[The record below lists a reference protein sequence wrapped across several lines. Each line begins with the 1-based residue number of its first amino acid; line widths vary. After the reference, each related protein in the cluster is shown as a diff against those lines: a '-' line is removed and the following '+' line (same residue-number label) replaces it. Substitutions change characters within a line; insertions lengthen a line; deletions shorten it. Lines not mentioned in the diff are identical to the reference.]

1 MLRAATRARRAR
13 PAPVAW
19 ATARVFLARSRLAAG
34 SVMWTSCKAES
45 GANRTLNAK
54 TESRAWFQIATAPPT
69 TPQPGRA
76 PSSRPGMRWT
86 SPAVTMPPS
95 ESPQAMVWRGRPTLA
110 SNSSSTAVWSARAS
124 LTAQPVDAYDDP
136 ARAKPWSSSQP
147 PVTGSLT
154 SWAGLG
160 LPGAR

>member
-1 MLRAATRARRAR
+1 
-13 PAPVAW
+13 
-19 ATARVFLARSRLAAG
+19 
-34 SVMWTSCKAES
+34 
-45 GANRTLNAK
+45 
-54 TESRAWFQIATAPPT
+54 
-69 TPQPGRA
+69 
-76 PSSRPGMRWT
+76 
-86 SPAVTMPPS
+86 MPPS
-95 ESPQAMVWRGRPTLA
+95 ESPQAIVRREVADGGLGTSR
-110 SNSSSTAVWSARAS
+110 TAAWSASAS

>member
-1 MLRAATRARRAR
+1 
-13 PAPVAW
+13 
-19 ATARVFLARSRLAAG
+19 
-34 SVMWTSCKAES
+34 
-45 GANRTLNAK
+45 
-54 TESRAWFQIATAPPT
+54 
-69 TPQPGRA
+69 
-76 PSSRPGMRWT
+76 
-86 SPAVTMPPS
+86 MPPS
-95 ESPQAMVWRGRPTLA
+95 ESPQAIVRRGWPTVA
-110 SNSSSTAVWSARAS
+110 WNAFSTAAWSARAS

>member
-1 MLRAATRARRAR
+1 
-13 PAPVAW
+13 
-19 ATARVFLARSRLAAG
+19 
-34 SVMWTSCKAES
+34 
-45 GANRTLNAK
+45 
-54 TESRAWFQIATAPPT
+54 
-69 TPQPGRA
+69 
-76 PSSRPGMRWT
+76 
-86 SPAVTMPPS
+86 MPPS